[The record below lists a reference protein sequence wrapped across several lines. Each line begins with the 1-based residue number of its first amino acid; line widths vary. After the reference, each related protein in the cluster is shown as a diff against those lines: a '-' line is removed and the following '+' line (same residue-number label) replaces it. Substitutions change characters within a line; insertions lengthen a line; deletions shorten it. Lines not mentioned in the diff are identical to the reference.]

1 MPEKINKNCVYLVGA
16 GPGDVGLIT
25 VRGRDLLGRAD
36 VIIYDNLASREL
48 LNYAQADAEKI
59 YVGKKVGSHSLPQD
73 QINQLLI
80 DKARNAP
87 IVVRLKGGDPYV
99 FGRGGEEAVALS
111 DAGIRFEVVPG
122 VTAGVAVPAYAG
134 IPVTH
139 RDFAS
144 DLAFITGHEDAS
156 RTETSQ
162 IDWPSLGK
170 WRGTLAFYMGV
181 KNLPFITEK
190 LIAHGMAPETP
201 SAIIHQGTTPAQK
214 TVTANLTQ
222 LPQAAK
228 DAKIKPPALIIV
240 GNVVSLRDKLKWFE
254 NRPLFGKKIV
264 VTRARAQASDLVE
277 QLHQLGADV
286 LEFPTIRIE
295 PPTEMEPLYQA
306 VEKLAQYDWLIFTS
320 VNGVDSFFNALGQK
334 GRDAR
339 ALATVKV
346 AAIGPATTGRLA
358 EHGIK
363 ADLVPPQYIAE
374 SIVESLKTV
383 DNLTGKKILLARADI
398 ARTDLRDQLQ
408 NLGAAVNDIS
418 VYRTVPDNTPSDE
431 IVEALR
437 TDEID
442 YITFT
447 SSSTVTNFA
456 DQIDIRLLS
465 GTKTKIASI
474 GPVTSAT
481 AHTLGLKVDIEAEEF
496 TIDKLI
502 EAICTNE
509 ETP

>member
-156 RTETSQ
+156 HTETSQ

-240 GNVVSLRDKLKWFE
+240 GNVV
-254 NRPLFGKKIV
+254 
-264 VTRARAQASDLVE
+264 T
-277 QLHQLGADV
+277 
-286 LEFPTIRIE
+286 
-295 PPTEMEPLYQA
+295 
-306 VEKLAQYDWLIFTS
+306 
-320 VNGVDSFFNALGQK
+320 
-334 GRDAR
+334 
-339 ALATVKV
+339 
-346 AAIGPATTGRLA
+346 PA
-358 EHGIK
+358 
-363 ADLVPPQYIAE
+363 
-374 SIVESLKTV
+374 
-383 DNLTGKKILLARADI
+383 
-398 ARTDLRDQLQ
+398 
-408 NLGAAVNDIS
+408 
-418 VYRTVPDNTPSDE
+418 
-431 IVEALR
+431 
-437 TDEID
+437 
-442 YITFT
+442 
-447 SSSTVTNFA
+447 
-456 DQIDIRLLS
+456 
-465 GTKTKIASI
+465 
-474 GPVTSAT
+474 
-481 AHTLGLKVDIEAEEF
+481 
-496 TIDKLI
+496 
-502 EAICTNE
+502 
-509 ETP
+509 

>member
-1 MPEKINKNCVYLVGA
+1 M
-16 GPGDVGLIT
+16 
-25 VRGRDLLGRAD
+25 
-36 VIIYDNLASREL
+36 
-48 LNYAQADAEKI
+48 
-59 YVGKKVGSHSLPQD
+59 
-73 QINQLLI
+73 
-80 DKARNAP
+80 
-87 IVVRLKGGDPYV
+87 
-99 FGRGGEEAVALS
+99 
-111 DAGIRFEVVPG
+111 
-122 VTAGVAVPAYAG
+122 
-134 IPVTH
+134 
-139 RDFAS
+139 
-144 DLAFITGHEDAS
+144 
-156 RTETSQ
+156 
-162 IDWPSLGK
+162 
-170 WRGTLAFYMGV
+170 
-181 KNLPFITEK
+181 
-190 LIAHGMAPETP
+190 
-201 SAIIHQGTTPAQK
+201 
-214 TVTANLTQ
+214 
-222 LPQAAK
+222 
-228 DAKIKPPALIIV
+228 
-240 GNVVSLRDKLKWFE
+240 
-254 NRPLFGKKIV
+254 FGKKIV

-383 DNLTGKKILLARADI
+383 DNLNGKKILLARADI

-481 AHTLGLKVDIEAEEF
+481 AQTLGLKVDIEAEEF
-496 TIDKLI
+496 TIGKLI